1 MVMRTKAEHVVNA
14 EGRRPRPRSGKQA
27 LARAFSRVTCTLM
40 QVHRLAAKVR
50 MDVPLTK
57 RAGYS
62 QGCRRELQQPD
73 AANVAY
79 ESKGDDPSEAWLR
92 SQG

>member
-1 MVMRTKAEHVVNA
+1 MRTKEEHVVNA
-14 EGRRPRPRSGKQA
+14 EGRRTHPRSGKQA
-27 LARAFSRVTCTLM
+27 LARAFSRVACMLM
-40 QVHRLAAKVR
+40 QVHRLAAKER
-50 MDVPLTK
+50 MAVPLTE

-79 ESKGDDPSEAWLR
+79 ESTSALR
-92 SQG
+92 GALGGNHRA